1 MPKAEEKLDIHFLDE
16 QQFIEQIFY
25 QYKDYVKHLARK
37 KAGDPNDVEDIV
49 QSTWELLLR
58 NTDKLLAVSE
68 NKRMAYIAAVVTN
81 VVRMDARKKNLDT
94 CSLDDVL
101 EPGYDAMLVLD
112 RMFDQ
117 KYVKEN
123 FREAWAKVDPY
134 VRELL
139 ERYYLLDQSHKEI
152 AAAMEIAPNNVRTYL
167 HRARKA
173 AKKELLKHS
182 KMLEQQWNDA
192 YT

>member
-1 MPKAEEKLDIHFLDE
+1 MPRVDEKLDIQFVDE
-16 QQFIEQIFY
+16 QYFIEQIFFR
-25 QYKDYVKHLARK
+25 YKDYIKHLARK
-37 KAGDPNDVEDIV
+37 KCEDPNDIEDVV
-49 QSTWELLLR
+49 QSTWELLLK
-58 NTDKLLAVSE
+58 NMDKLSAVSE
-68 NKRMAYIAAVVTN
+68 NQRMAYIAAVVTN
-81 VVRMDARKKNLDT
+81 VIRMDVRKKKLDT

-117 KYVKEN
+117 KYVKES

>member
-1 MPKAEEKLDIHFLDE
+1 MPRAEELDIQFIDE
-16 QQFIEQIFY
+16 QQFIEQIFL
-25 QYKDYVKHLARK
+25 QYKNYVKHLARK
-37 KAGDPNDVEDIV
+37 K
-49 QSTWELLLR
+49 
-58 NTDKLLAVSE
+58 K
-68 NKRMAYIAAVVTN
+68 
-81 VVRMDARKKNLDT
+81 LDT

-139 ERYYLLDQSHKEI
+139 ERYYLLDQSQKEI
-152 AAAMEIAPNNVRTYL
+152 AEAMEIAPNNVRTYL
-167 HRARKA
+167 HRARKS

-182 KMLEQQWNDA
+182 KSLEQQWNDA